1 MRELKKLYRVNGE
14 DWNLDPGRSYLAIRA
29 EDNAMLGRGIGKG
42 YLVIFTDAAVED
54 GDVAV
59 VSLKGKLC
67 ARIVRYCGDCVVL
80 YSTAQQEPEVE
91 DKACVLG
98 KVVLVAGKPA

>member
-1 MRELKKLYRVNGE
+1 M
-14 DWNLDPGRSYLAIRA
+14 
-29 EDNAMLGRGIGKG
+29 RGIGKG

-54 GDVAV
+54 GAV
-59 VSLKGKLC
+59 VNLKGKLC
-67 ARIVRYCGDCVVL
+67 ARIVRYCGVVL